1 MVDLVAIDPSETSGL
16 IRSEAGWMSLLTR
29 RSFAKCEALGIRQ
42 TVIFRDGQTRAGGD
56 QEDQQRWDEAWREAA
71 LRGLLRRHPGGVR
84 SRGSTNLPRELGL
97 SRSTVYR

>member
-1 MVDLVAIDPSETSGL
+1 
-16 IRSEAGWMSLLTR
+16 MSLLTR

-42 TVIFRDGQTRAGGD
+42 TVIFRDGQTRAGED
-56 QEDQQRWDEAWREAA
+56 QEDQQRWDEACRREAA

-97 SRSTVYR
+97 SRATVYR

>member
-1 MVDLVAIDPSETSGL
+1 
-16 IRSEAGWMSLLTR
+16 MSLLTR

-42 TVIFRDGQTRAGGD
+42 TVIFRDGQTRAGGHQ
-56 QEDQQRWDEAWREAA
+56 QEEQQRWDEACRREAA

-97 SRSTVYR
+97 SRATVYR